1 MVNFTATRLNEI
13 IRCYHKNIPKKKS
26 SGFILE
32 MICWKT
38 IGRSPM
44 VSPFLWPTDLIRHP
58 TSPVTTLF
66 CASRPVSGTAWTV
79 KSWGTTASVHG
90 LWHQWTN
97 AGFNCSSK
105 VWFLR
110 KETYL
115 KMGIYTTY
123 ISGWWLLLTPL
134 KNHGVKVSWDDD
146 IANIWKV
153 IKHVPNHQPVNN
165 GL

>member
-1 MVNFTATRLNEI
+1 MRLLDATTKI
-13 IRCYHKNIPKKKS
+13 YQKKKS
-26 SGFILE
+26 SVFILE

-123 ISGWWLLLTPL
+123 LVVAANPSEKSWSESQLGWWHCQYMESHKTCSKPPT
-134 KNHGVKVSWDDD
+134 S
-146 IANIWKV
+146 
-153 IKHVPNHQPVNN
+153 
-165 GL
+165 

>member
-1 MVNFTATRLNEI
+1 MLPQKYVL
-13 IRCYHKNIPKKKS
+13 KKS
-26 SGFILE
+26 SVILE

-44 VSPFLWPTDLIRHP
+44 VSPSPWPLDLIRHP

-66 CASRPVSGTAWTV
+66 CASRPVSGTASITV

-97 AGFNCSSK
+97 AGFNFSSK

-110 KETYL
+110 KETYFYGHL
-115 KMGIYTTY
+115 YNIHIWLVVAANPSEK
-123 ISGWWLLLTPL
+123 SWSESQLGWWHCQHMESHKTCSKPPT
-134 KNHGVKVSWDDD
+134 S
-146 IANIWKV
+146 
-153 IKHVPNHQPVNN
+153 
-165 GL
+165 